1 MKKLRNLFLIAV
13 VCLTGVLFTDKVF
26 AAPIIEYPVFSGKIY
41 YNKTKDHE
49 CYSTTDNNCK
59 EYTISE
65 DDGISDK
72 DIKLTNGDDSFIID
86 KVNISTGYVV
96 SATKPLDLK
105 IPSNIDYHIDDVM
118 SIKEVTKIV
127 YYRGGTNNIIK
138 NAKKYDNIVTY
149 AVAPDKDFIVPENV
163 TVTACSVGNEA
174 EAAYIVNNG
183 IIKTNLMYTIL
194 KISGNGVINISYA
207 NDYAGMTDVYNVS
220 GVKFNIIDTEIKEG
234 LKFGYIQA
242 DTKEKAQEDID
253 MYNKVLGDTL
263 NGYELK
269 LMGGTEDEYE
279 YYYGSLVKKVTQVAT
294 TTVKKDEVKNPK
306 TGDNI
311 LYIVGLSVLSVIV
324 FGIAYKK
331 IKQN

>member
-138 NAKKYDNIVTY
+138 NAKK
-149 AVAPDKDFIVPENV
+149 
-163 TVTACSVGNEA
+163 
-174 EAAYIVNNG
+174 
-183 IIKTNLMYTIL
+183 
-194 KISGNGVINISYA
+194 
-207 NDYAGMTDVYNVS
+207 
-220 GVKFNIIDTEIKEG
+220 
-234 LKFGYIQA
+234 
-242 DTKEKAQEDID
+242 
-253 MYNKVLGDTL
+253 
-263 NGYELK
+263 
-269 LMGGTEDEYE
+269 
-279 YYYGSLVKKVTQVAT
+279 
-294 TTVKKDEVKNPK
+294 
-306 TGDNI
+306 
-311 LYIVGLSVLSVIV
+311 
-324 FGIAYKK
+324 
-331 IKQN
+331 